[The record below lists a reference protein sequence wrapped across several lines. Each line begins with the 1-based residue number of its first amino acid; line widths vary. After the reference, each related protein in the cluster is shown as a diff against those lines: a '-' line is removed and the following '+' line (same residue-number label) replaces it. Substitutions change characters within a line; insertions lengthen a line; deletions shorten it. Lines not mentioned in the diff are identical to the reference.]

1 MRKGILRIPALANA
15 RASDTNS
22 HMETDTQRLLHTFA
36 ALADLGQ
43 EIANTGDFEE
53 MLRASFHLLLGSL
66 AIRRGGVAEYD
77 REGSSLRVITSR
89 GLGETPELVL
99 PSSKQNEQ
107 RWASLGSSL
116 SLADA
121 KQEAKSFLADHK
133 DALPA
138 VEIDLLIPLV
148 VRERLIGV
156 VLLGEKAT
164 GETLTEE
171 DLEIVSVL
179 ARHLGVGIH
188 SHRLLEEVEHKAEE
202 NRRLY
207 DGLRT
212 IYKETV
218 RAFAAAI
225 DIKDRYTQGHSVRV
239 GKYAEIIARE
249 MGWTDDAVE
258 GIAIA
263 GYLHDIGKL
272 IVDLNV
278 INSPERF
285 NAKDSKEMSR
295 HPAAGY
301 EILSPISHPYADIPL
316 MARYHHERIDGN
328 GYPDGLK
335 GDEIP
340 PGAKIVTLADS
351 FDAMTTDRPYRKHLP
366 LADVLEDFRVN
377 TGTQFEPAV
386 VCAFCRAFLKEIE
399 GTSKEK
405 RLIKLLGRNY
415 DNVESVSP
423 LLSQLISDLDGNG
436 GARAAGA
443 AGH

>member
-1 MRKGILRIPALANA
+1 
-15 RASDTNS
+15 
-22 HMETDTQRLLHTFA
+22 METNTQRLLHTFA

-43 EIANTGDFEE
+43 EIADTGDFEE

-66 AIRRGGVAEYD
+66 AIRRGAVGEYD
-77 REGSSLRVITSR
+77 PVADKLTLVAAR
-89 GLGETPELVL
+89 GLADEQRLVL
-99 PSSKQNEQ
+99 PLSKEH
-107 RWASLGSSL
+107 ASHLESVGSSL
-116 SLADA
+116 SLDVST
-121 KQEAKSFLADHK
+121 KEAARFLEDHK
-133 DALPA
+133 QAFA
-138 VEIDLLIPLV
+138 TVEIDLLVPLV
-148 VRERLIGV
+148 VRNRLIGI

-164 GETLTEE
+164 GEAFTEE
-171 DLEIVSVL
+171 DVEIVGAL
-179 ARHLGVGIH
+179 ARHIGVGIH
-188 SHRLLEEVEHKAEE
+188 SHRLLEEVEHKADE

-218 RAFAAAI
+218 HAFAAAI

-239 GKYAEIIARE
+239 GKYSEIIARE
-249 MGWTDDAVE
+249 LGWTDDAVE

-278 INSPERF
+278 LNSPGRF

-301 EILSPISHPYADIPL
+301 EILSPINHPYADIPL
-316 MARYHHERIDGN
+316 MARYHHERLDGN

-351 FDAMTTDRPYRKHLP
+351 FDAMTTDRPYRNRLP

-399 GTSKEK
+399 GTSKDK
-405 RLIKLLGRNY
+405 RLMRLLGKNY

-423 LLSQLISDLDGNG
+423 ILSQLISDLDGNG
-436 GARAAGA
+436 DMRAASA

>member
-1 MRKGILRIPALANA
+1 
-15 RASDTNS
+15 
-22 HMETDTQRLLHTFA
+22 METDTQRLLHTFA

-43 EIANTGDFEE
+43 EIADTGDFEE

-77 REGSSLRVITSR
+77 REGSNLRLIAAR
-89 GLGETPELVL
+89 GLGESQDLVL
-99 PSSKQNEQ
+99 PCSDENE
-107 RWASLGSSL
+107 RHLARLGSSL
-116 SLADA
+116 SLADS
-121 KQEAKSFLADHK
+121 KKEAETFLADQK
-133 DALPA
+133 GALAA
-138 VEIDLLIPLV
+138 VEIELLVPLV

-156 VLLGEKAT
+156 VILGEKAT
-164 GETLTEE
+164 GETFTEE
-171 DLEIVSVL
+171 DLEIVGVL
-179 ARHLGVGIH
+179 ARNLGVGIH
-188 SHRLLEEVEHKAEE
+188 SHRLLEEVEHKADE

-218 RAFAAAI
+218 HAFAAAI

-285 NAKDSKEMSR
+285 NAKESKEMSR

-340 PGAKIVTLADS
+340 AGAKIVTLADS

-386 VCAFCRAFLKEIE
+386 VCAFCRAFLKEVE
-399 GTSKEK
+399 GASKEK
-405 RLIKLLGRNY
+405 RLIKLLGKNY

-423 LLSQLISDLDGNG
+423 LLSQLISDLDRNG
-436 GARAAGA
+436 GVHAASA
-443 AGH
+443 IGH

>member
-1 MRKGILRIPALANA
+1 MSALLKAA
-15 RASDTNS
+15 LVAALHKKTC
-22 HMETDTQRLLHTFA
+22 METDTQRLLHTFA

-43 EIANTGDFEE
+43 EIADTGDFEE

-66 AIRRGGVAEYD
+66 AVRRGGVAEYD
-77 REGSSLRVITSR
+77 RAGSKLRLIAAR
-89 GLGETPELVL
+89 GLGESLELVL
-99 PSSKQNEQ
+99 PCSEENEQ
-107 RWASLGSSL
+107 HLARLGSSL
-116 SLADA
+116 SLSDS
-121 KQEAKSFLADHK
+121 KQEAAKFLADQK
-133 DALPA
+133 GALAA
-138 VEIDLLIPLV
+138 VEIELLVPLV

-164 GETLTEE
+164 GEAFTEE
-171 DLEIVSVL
+171 DLEILGVL

-188 SHRLLEEVEHKAEE
+188 SHRLLEEVEHKADE

-218 RAFAAAI
+218 HAFAAAI

-285 NAKDSKEMSR
+285 NAKESKEMSR

-340 PGAKIVTLADS
+340 AGAKIVTLADS

-366 LADVLEDFRVN
+366 LADVLEDFRLN

-405 RLIKLLGRNY
+405 RLIKLLGKNY

-423 LLSQLISDLDGNG
+423 LLSQLISDLDGND

-443 AGH
+443 VGH